1 MKQWTGGIVA
11 LCLLATGAMAGNAHV
26 QVRDA
31 WTRAVPAVAPVAGG
45 FLTVVNDGDVDDR
58 LLRVESDIAQRVEL
72 HQMRNDGGVMRMRA
86 LPDGVVVPAHGKLEL
101 KPGGYHLMLMDL
113 KRTLKAGEKISLELR
128 FETRERKL
136 VTLPL
141 EIEVAARAPSGAAGG
156 AAHLAFL

>member
-58 LLRVESDIAQRVEL
+58 LLRVESDVAQRV
-72 HQMRNDGGVMRMRA
+72 DCCGGSRPMSRCACHRMCR
-86 LPDGVVVPAHGKLEL
+86 
-101 KPGGYHLMLMDL
+101 KPSA
-113 KRTLKAGEKISLELR
+113 RTA
-128 FETRERKL
+128 
-136 VTLPL
+136 
-141 EIEVAARAPSGAAGG
+141 
-156 AAHLAFL
+156 

>member
-72 HQMRNDGGVMRMRA
+72 HQMRNDSGVMRMRA
-86 LPDGVVVPAHGKLEL
+86 LPEGVVVPAHGRLEL
-101 KPGGYHLMLMDL
+101 KPGGYHLMLIKPRRALVEGGHFDA
-113 KRTLKAGEKISLELR
+113 TLVFQRAGRVPAR
-128 FETRERKL
+128 FE
-136 VTLPL
+136 V
-141 EIEVAARAPSGAAGG
+141 RAMGAGG
-156 AAHLAFL
+156 S